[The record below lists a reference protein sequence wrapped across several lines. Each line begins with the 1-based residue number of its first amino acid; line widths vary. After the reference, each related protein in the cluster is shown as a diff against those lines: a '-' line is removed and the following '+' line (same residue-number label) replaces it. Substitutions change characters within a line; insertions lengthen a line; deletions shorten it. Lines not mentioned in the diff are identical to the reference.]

1 MLRFIELLKAACL
14 KLFTGFVANRLLAEL
29 PGADELIQIRRD
41 HQSDDPR
48 TGGGFPAVG
57 VL

>member
-1 MLRFIELLKAACL
+1 MRYFIALTKAL
-14 KLFTGFVANRLLAEL
+14 VVKLFSSFMANRLLAEL

-48 TGGGFPAVG
+48 TGGGLPVVG